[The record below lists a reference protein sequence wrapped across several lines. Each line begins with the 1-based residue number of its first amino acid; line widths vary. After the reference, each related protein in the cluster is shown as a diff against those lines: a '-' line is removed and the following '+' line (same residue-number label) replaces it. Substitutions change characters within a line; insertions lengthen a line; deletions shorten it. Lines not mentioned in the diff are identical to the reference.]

1 MSDLL
6 SLTGYNSIIKRENR
20 SVLDTRGVQY
30 VKSKP
35 LNVLDRIELND
46 DLVQG
51 RPQDAY
57 RDISEL
63 VVDSL
68 LKY

>member
-1 MSDLL
+1 M
-6 SLTGYNSIIKRENR
+6 
-20 SVLDTRGVQY
+20 QY

-51 RPQDAY
+51 MPQDAY

-63 VVDSL
+63 VVKENADFVVE
-68 LKY
+68 YVVY